1 MPDSASI
8 RRALYPQIEPFQT
21 GHLPVNDLHT
31 LYFEEAGTPTGI
43 PVICLHGGPGG
54 GMSPDMRRFF
64 HPKKWRIIGFDQR
77 GCGNSTPH
85 AETRENTTWDLVA
98 DIEKLREHLGI
109 EAWAVFGGSWGS
121 TLALAYAIKHP
132 DRVLSLTLRGI
143 FLISQAEIAW
153 FYQYGA
159 SNVFPDAFDRYVSV
173 IPEEERGDIVGAF
186 HKRLF
191 SDDRDTRI
199 LAARAWARWEG
210 DCLSMKGP
218 DARPGR
224 FEDDRFVEAFARI
237 ENHYFVNKGFFE
249 TDSWLLDHASVLET
263 IPIQIAHGRYDVL
276 TPLSSAWALK
286 KVLPHAQ
293 LEIIGDAGH
302 ASLEP
307 GIVDALVRFTD
318 DLAVG
323 FEQRRNQS

>member
-21 GHLPVNDLHT
+21 GRLAVSDLHT
-31 LYFEEAGTPTGI
+31 MYFEQAGTSDGI

-64 HPKKWRIIGFDQR
+64 HPKKWHIIGFDQR

-85 AETRENTTWDLVA
+85 AETNENTTWDLVA

-159 SNVFPDAFDRYVSV
+159 SNIFPDAFDHYVSV

-218 DARPGR
+218 DARPSR
-224 FEDDRFVEAFARI
+224 FEEDRFVEAFARI

-249 TDSWLLDHASVLET
+249 TDSWLLDHAAVLKA

-286 KVLPHAQ
+286 KALPHAQ

-318 DLAVG
+318 ELATG